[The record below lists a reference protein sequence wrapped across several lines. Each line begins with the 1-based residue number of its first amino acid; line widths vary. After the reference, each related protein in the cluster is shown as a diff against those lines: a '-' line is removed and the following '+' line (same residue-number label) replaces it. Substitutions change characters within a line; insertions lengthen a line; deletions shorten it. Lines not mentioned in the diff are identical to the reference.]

1 MSRRVAASPRCPT
14 TAPRL
19 AVVVIWCWC
28 PAPWRALVPN
38 KQQNSP
44 ATSPVP
50 PRGHPAA
57 HRTAA
62 CLPVHPCRAGGYTSV
77 PMLGGQFPCQ
87 ISPLHHFYIKM
98 PASNAC
104 SSFLEQ
110 PRCVRGPGTPRC
122 AWSRGM
128 LALPAPAPSVPG
140 GSQSISFQFKLLQK
154 KHEEST
160 PRRGTALTEG
170 GDGKELRGSLRR
182 AQHVTWSLFRG
193 VTGKITLSS
202 RVAGV

>member
-1 MSRRVAASPRCPT
+1 MSRRVAASPHCPT
-14 TAPRL
+14 AAPRL

-62 CLPVHPCRAGGYTSV
+62 CLPMHPCRAGGYTSV

-104 SSFLEQ
+104 SSFPEQ
-110 PRCVRGPGTPRC
+110 PRCVRGPGTPGVHGAEGCWHCLPRPPLC
-122 AWSRGM
+122 QEGHK
-128 LALPAPAPSVPG
+128 ALPSHFSCSRKDTKKAPLVEG
-140 GSQSISFQFKLLQK
+140 LL
-154 KHEEST
+154 
-160 PRRGTALTEG
+160 
-170 GDGKELRGSLRR
+170 
-182 AQHVTWSLFRG
+182 
-193 VTGKITLSS
+193 
-202 RVAGV
+202 